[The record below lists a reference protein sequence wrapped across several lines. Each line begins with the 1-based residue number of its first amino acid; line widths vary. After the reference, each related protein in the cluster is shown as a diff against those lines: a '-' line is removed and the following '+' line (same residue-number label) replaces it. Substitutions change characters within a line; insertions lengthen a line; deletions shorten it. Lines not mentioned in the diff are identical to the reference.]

1 MDTARAWFINLFLIC
16 STGTKVM
23 ITTGLPH
30 GSKTEIVDV
39 VSGETCVDLD
49 DSPLYNRGAVGA
61 SLYGT
66 PVICGGAYETYFQN
80 CYKFINGGWQ
90 EFASMNNK
98 RWLAAGVMYKKT
110 FHVFGGCVNDSFI
123 GLQTSD
129 IISID
134 GGVEYGPDLPTGV
147 LDHAI
152 TSINASMSILTG
164 GRTSLHLF
172 SPLTWYFNH
181 ETSIFSPGPSLLEG
195 RNGHGSATCVDMVT
209 KEKIPIISGG
219 YGNGYM
225 KLDSTEL
232 LINEEWQQG
241 TIHAKQHALQI
252 YPL

>member
-39 VSGETCVDLD
+39 LSGETCVDLD

-61 SLYGT
+61 NLYGT

-90 EFASMNNK
+90 EFASMNNI

-110 FHVFGGCVNDSFI
+110 FHVFGGSNGSYS
-123 GLQTSD
+123 GLQTSE

-147 LDHAI
+147 FGHAI
-152 TSINASMSILTG
+152 TSINATMSILTG
-164 GRTSLHLF
+164 GPTSTHFF

-181 ETSIFSPGPSLLEG
+181 ETKTFSSGPSLLVG
-195 RNGHGSATCVDMVT
+195 RHGHGSATVVDQVT
-209 KEKIPIISGG
+209 SAKIPIIAGG
-219 YGNGYM
+219 GNGVAVN
-225 KLDSTEL
+225 STEL
-232 LINEEWQQG
+232 LINGQWQSGMYCSMQKSN
-241 TIHAKQHALQI
+241 IF
-252 YPL
+252 

>member
-61 SLYGT
+61 NLYGS
-66 PVICGGAYETYFQN
+66 PVICGGAYVTYFEN

-90 EFASMNNK
+90 KFASMNNK
-98 RWLAAGVMYKKT
+98 RWLAAGVMYKKS
-110 FHVFGGCVNDSFI
+110 FHVFGGSADN
-123 GLQTSD
+123 LQTSLQTSE

-147 LDHAI
+147 FGHAI
-152 TSINASMSILTG
+152 TSINATMSILTG
-164 GRTSLHLF
+164 GQTSVHYF

-181 ETSIFSPGPSLLEG
+181 ETETFSSGPSLLVG
-195 RNGHGSATCVDMVT
+195 RHGHGSATVVDKVT
-209 KEKIPIISGG
+209 SAKIPIIAGG
-219 YGNGYM
+219 GNGVA
-225 KLDSTEL
+225 LNSTEL
-232 LINEEWQQG
+232 LINGQWQSG
-241 TIHAKQHALQI
+241 KIHI
-252 YPL
+252 F

>member
-90 EFASMNNK
+90 KFASMNNK
-98 RWLAAGVMYKKT
+98 RWLAAGVMYKKS
-110 FHVFGGCVNDSFI
+110 FYVFGGSADN
-123 GLQTSD
+123 LQTSLQTSE

-147 LDHAI
+147 SDHAI
-152 TSINASMSILTG
+152 TSVNASVSILTG
-164 GRTSLHLF
+164 GRVFYFF

-181 ETSIFSPGPSLLEG
+181 DTKTFSSGPNLLEG
-195 RNGHGSATCVDMVT
+195 REAHGSATVVDKVT
-209 KEKIPIISGG
+209 NAKIPIVAGG
-219 YGNGYM
+219 SANGVA
-225 KLDSTEL
+225 LNSTEL
-232 LINEEWQQG
+232 LSNGQWQSG
-241 TIHAKQHALQI
+241 IIHCKKATCFDL
-252 YPL
+252 L